1 MNARVAQA
9 VTAIGILLQ
18 SSIMAGAA
26 TETSPAWM
34 KPDSA
39 ALKRWQEM
47 RFGMFI
53 HWGPVSLT
61 HQEIGWSRG
70 AQTPIA
76 DYDNLYKRFNPV
88 KFNADQW
95 AGIAKAAGMK
105 YVVLT
110 TKHHDGFC
118 LFATQQTDYNIMN
131 SPFHRDVTREL
142 ANACRKQGVAFGTYY
157 SVCDWHHPDFPLTSP
172 GGRVHRDHSDLD
184 AYNRYLLAQIR
195 ELVTNCGPLLTIWND
210 VPQMFKG
217 RGVNTI
223 KMVRQLQPDILI
235 NNRTGDGGDYET
247 PEQRIG
253 GFNMDRPWE
262 SCMTIS
268 AHNHWAWGGPND
280 GVKPLSKCLLML
292 IGAAGGDGNVL
303 LNVGPTPEGLI
314 EPCQVERLKE
324 IGAWLS
330 RYGQSIYGT
339 RGGPYKP
346 TKCVASTRKDTTV
359 YIHITAWPEETLL
372 LPPLPAKIVKSR
384 VLSGGRADVKQSE
397 AGVEIAVPKS
407 DRQAIDTIVALEL
420 DRPALEIRPIAVN
433 PAGESLTTGKRAKAS
448 NVYQSN
454 GHYGAAQAV
463 DDDENTRWA
472 TDAKTGPC
480 WLEVDLGKPQIFDRA
495 VIQECV
501 DYGVRVKAFE
511 LQAKDGDQWTTF
523 YSGRGIG
530 KNLEVKF
537 APVTARVV
545 RLNITEAHGGPTI
558 WEFQLFAPVAPRA
571 SIFRSTPPL

>member
-1 MNARVAQA
+1 
-9 VTAIGILLQ
+9 
-18 SSIMAGAA
+18 
-26 TETSPAWM
+26 
-34 KPDSA
+34 
-39 ALKRWQEM
+39 
-47 RFGMFI
+47 
-53 HWGPVSLT
+53 
-61 HQEIGWSRG
+61 
-70 AQTPIA
+70 
-76 DYDNLYKRFNPV
+76 
-88 KFNADQW
+88 
-95 AGIAKAAGMK
+95 
-105 YVVLT
+105 
-110 TKHHDGFC
+110 
-118 LFATQQTDYNIMN
+118 
-131 SPFHRDVTREL
+131 
-142 ANACRKQGVAFGTYY
+142 
-157 SVCDWHHPDFPLTSP
+157 
-172 GGRVHRDHSDLD
+172 
-184 AYNRYLLAQIR
+184 
-195 ELVTNCGPLLTIWND
+195 
-210 VPQMFKG
+210 
-217 RGVNTI
+217 
-223 KMVRQLQPDILI
+223 
-235 NNRTGDGGDYET
+235 
-247 PEQRIG
+247 
-253 GFNMDRPWE
+253 
-262 SCMTIS
+262 
-268 AHNHWAWGGPND
+268 
-280 GVKPLSKCLLML
+280 ML